1 MKYKQESTQQWQK
14 CRLTIIVSH
23 RYGML
28 TARSRTVKC
37 WRIGAY
43 YTFLL
48 LRFSKSHSHTH
59 WTRFKNN
66 SSHRTKAHKSADS
79 HLLSLSFAPMIGERM
94 CALFSLNFIQML
106 FYYASAVLSNVSA
119 LPQHHKLFERTQS
132 QKGVTRD
139 MRVHPFAQ
147 IS

>member
-1 MKYKQESTQQWQK
+1 MCAK
-14 CRLTIIVSH
+14 H
-23 RYGML
+23 P
-28 TARSRTVKC
+28 
-37 WRIGAY
+37 
-43 YTFLL
+43 
-48 LRFSKSHSHTH
+48 TH

-119 LPQHHKLFERTQS
+119 LPQHHKLFERSQS

-147 IS
+147 ISWSRLYFITVTEVEKTVLRAHNTLDAAIQRVTMTQVNYCSYVRSVVRLFV